1 MIHESM
7 RKQRSAGGV
16 SPSDNRRSAIGES
29 LSEKESGEGRGGT
42 RRGVTLRHS
51 GRGVALPRR
60 YGSRWWAVPVGML
73 LITLVALGIKGWR
86 IYGQVQVLR
95 TDFQALTRIKY
106 TADIDLVPVGAQLAQ
121 TRSHLDDLRAEVR
134 PLLPLTPY
142 LGWLPHYG
150 PLLAASAPLL
160 NASDTTLVATE
171 QFWAAVL
178 PLTQELTARPELS
191 PDLAARLAATQ
202 PALVAS
208 QQSLAQAHTQWTH
221 IPLDTFPP
229 ALRRQFTR
237 IVALVALLEVTSEL
251 ALLAQETSATL
262 LPLLEAQRA
271 SQLGVPVLAEQIQAM
286 QPQLQH
292 IRQALD
298 PLIASWQALPVLELP
313 ASARALVAQ
322 GDAVLAE
329 VHDGLDLALAL
340 PDLLGFDGPRHYL
353 LLFQNPD
360 EIRATG
366 GFVGGGGRLT
376 LEQGRVTEFY
386 YQDAVDVDDLAGQ
399 PYPTTP
405 APMERY
411 MGIDLLLF
419 RDGNW
424 FLDFPTS
431 ARSLSELY
439 MRGQQRPVEHVIAL
453 NPQAVAW
460 LLEATGP
467 VVITDIEQPITHVN
481 LLEYARFS
489 ERFRPGL
496 DREEA
501 KALLAEALLARFFAA
516 DQPLDW
522 QAVSDALRRGLDQR
536 EILIAVAH
544 PVAAEV
550 FARWGWDGAIQPRAA
565 DFLLVVNSSMG
576 YEKAAALVQQELQ
589 YAVDV
594 TSIAAPVATLIVRH
608 THSAP
613 GPARCIH
620 WGASTSD
627 YGEWM
632 QRCYWNYLR
641 VLVPRHSQLVAAETN
656 PTPGEWLLSG
666 VPDDGAVEVAAGDGG
681 TRMFSTFLVV
691 PQGEQRVTTLHY
703 QLPASVL
710 FADSQ
715 GWHYQLHLQKQPGMA
730 DVPYQVSVHLPP
742 SADLV
747 SASPSM
753 RRTNDQII
761 FEGVLDSD
769 QLISVVF
776 QLQDIRE

>member
-1 MIHESM
+1 MTHESI

-16 SPSDNRRSAIGES
+16 PHSHDRRSAPGES
-29 LSEKESGEGRGGT
+29 SPWKSGGA
-42 RRGVTLRHS
+42 RRGATLRHS
-51 GRGVALPRR
+51 GSGVALPRR
-60 YGSRWWAVPVGML
+60 YSSRWWVVPVGML
-73 LITLVALGIKGWR
+73 LITLGALGIKGWR

-95 TDFQALTRIKY
+95 ADLQTLTRITY
-106 TADIDLVPVGAQLAQ
+106 STDMEITPVTTQLAQ
-121 TRSHLDDLRAEVR
+121 TRTHLDDLRAEVR

-142 LGWLPHYG
+142 LGWLPRYG

-160 NASDTTLVATE
+160 EAGDTTLVATG
-171 QFWAAVL
+171 QFWATVL
-178 PLTQELTARPELS
+178 PLIQELPTQPELS

-208 QQSLAQAHTQWTH
+208 QQSLAQARMQWAQ

-229 ALRRQFTR
+229 TLRRQLTR
-237 IVALVALLEVTSEL
+237 TAALVALLEATSEL
-251 ALLAQETSATL
+251 ALLAQESSAAL
-262 LPLLEAQRA
+262 LPLLTAQHT
-271 SQLGVPVLAEQIQAM
+271 SSPGVTALAEQIQAM
-286 QPQLQH
+286 QPELQR
-292 IRQALD
+292 IRQAFD
-298 PLIASWQALPVLELP
+298 PLSAIWQALPVLELP
-313 ASARALVAQ
+313 ASARVLVAQ
-322 GDAVLAE
+322 GNAVLAE
-329 VHDGLDLALAL
+329 IRDGLDLALAL
-340 PDLLGFDGPRHYL
+340 PDLLGFDGPHSYL

-366 GFVGGGGRLT
+366 GFVGGAGRLV

-386 YQDAVDVDDLAGQ
+386 YQDAVDVDDLTGQ
-399 PYPTTP
+399 SYPTAP
-405 APMERY
+405 APMKRY
-411 MGIDLLLF
+411 MGIDLLVF

-424 FLDFPTS
+424 SPDFPTS
-431 ARSLSELY
+431 ARSLAELY

-467 VVITDIEQPITHVN
+467 VVITDIEQPITHAN
-481 LLEYARFS
+481 LLEYTRFS

-522 QAVSDALRRGLDQR
+522 QALSAALQRGLDQR
-536 EILIAVAH
+536 ELLIATTH

-550 FARWGWDGAIQPRAA
+550 FARRGWDGAIRPGAA

-576 YEKAAALVQQELQ
+576 YEKAAAVVQQELQ
-589 YAVDV
+589 YALDI
-594 TSIAAPVATLIVRH
+594 TSIAAPVATLTVRH
-608 THSAP
+608 THPAP

-620 WGASTSD
+620 WGAATPD

-641 VLVPRHSQLVAAETN
+641 VLTPRHSQLLAAETN
-656 PTPGEWLLSG
+656 PTPAEWLLSG

-691 PQGEQRVTTLHY
+691 PQGEQRVTTLRY

-710 FADSQ
+710 FADSR

-730 DVPYQVSVHLPP
+730 DVPYQVSVRLPP
-742 SADLV
+742 SATLV
-747 SASPSM
+747 STTPSM

-761 FEGVLDSD
+761 FDGVLDRD
-769 QLISVVF
+769 QLISVIF
-776 QLQDIRE
+776 QLTE